1 MNLNLDAF
9 NKYLSEAEAGE
20 TVPTGDVNPYLLEC
34 VLKPMLYGK
43 KLCYGDIDYS
53 KFETDELRALSGHC
67 DERWSAMGRIQAL
80 VSGLSGSRAAACST
94 RAYC

>member
-9 NKYLSEAEAGE
+9 NKSLSEAEAGE

-43 KLCYGDIDYS
+43 RLCYGDIDYS
-53 KFETDELRALSGHC
+53 KFEADELRALSGHC
-67 DERWSAMGRIQAL
+67 DERWSAMGRIQVL
-80 VSGLSGSRAAACST
+80 VSGLSGSGAAACST